1 MELKEDKTMSK
12 IIAITNQKGGVGKT
26 TTAINLGIGL
36 VQKGN
41 KVLIVDL
48 DPQGNATQGLGFDA
62 DSLEI
67 TITTMMRKMMNK
79 DYAFVKDYGILQHQE
94 GIDLMPAN
102 IELSILETELISLLF
117 GREKMLKTYLDM
129 IADDY
134 DYILIDCM
142 PSLNLIAINALVAA
156 DKVII
161 PIHAQYYSVR
171 GLEQL
176 LQTIG
181 SIKSNSL
188 NCKLEIAG
196 ILYTCVND
204 QTTSFRDIQK
214 ILNTYYGENICIYK
228 NYIPRSVRAEEAPS
242 YGKSIF
248 EYDAKG
254 KVAAAY
260 DRFTDEFLSSTK
272 ERRA

>member
-1 MELKEDKTMSK
+1 MCR
-12 IIAITNQKGGVGKT
+12 IIAIANQKGGVGKT
-26 TTAINLGIGL
+26 TTAINLSAGL
-36 VQKGN
+36 AQKGN
-41 KVLIVDL
+41 RVLLVDL

-62 DSLEI
+62 DELEI
-67 TITTMMRKMMNK
+67 TITTMIRKMINK
-79 DYAFVKDYGILQHQE
+79 DYAFMKGYGILKHDE

-117 GREKMLKTYLDM
+117 GREKMLNSYLTM
-129 IADDY
+129 VKGDY
-134 DYILIDCM
+134 DYVIIDCM

-156 DKVII
+156 DEVII
-161 PIHAQYYSVR
+161 PLHAQYFSVR

-188 NCKLEIAG
+188 NQELKIAG
-196 ILYTCVND
+196 ILYTCVNN
-204 QTTSFRDIQK
+204 QTTSFRDVQD
-214 ILNTYYGENICIYK
+214 ILRKSYGEEINIYN

-242 YGKSIF
+242 YGQSIY

-260 DRFTDEFLSSTK
+260 SRFTDEFLSG
-272 ERRA
+272 AGGNQYGD

>member
-1 MELKEDKTMSK
+1 MSK
-12 IIAITNQKGGVGKT
+12 IIAIANQKGGVGKT

-41 KVLIVDL
+41 KVLVVDL

-67 TITTMMRKMMNK
+67 TITPLMRKMMNK
-79 DYAFVKDYGILQHQE
+79 DYAFVKDYGILKHQE

-102 IELSILETELISLLF
+102 IELSVLETELISLLF

-188 NCKLEIAG
+188 NSKLEIAG

-214 ILNTYYGENICIYK
+214 ILDTYYGESICIYE

-248 EYDAKG
+248 GYDAKG

-260 DRFTDEFLSSTK
+260 NRFTDEFLSSTK